1 MDTDVNN
8 NNDKANRSV
17 YISFDKN
24 DKSVSSF
31 INYLKATFNHHG
43 IYQLDDQSDRF
54 AERIKVLVVVFSK
67 EDDTFSPPETL
78 VNHLPKKDLV
88 VVPVLYG
95 VTILSAR
102 RNAVLDQVL
111 QGSSALLP
119 RHIYIDERRYLYI
132 GTTNWL

>member
-8 NNDKANRSV
+8 HCV
-17 YISFDKN
+17 YISFDNN
-24 DKSVSSF
+24 DQSISSF

-67 EDDTFSPPETL
+67 DAFYPPENL
-78 VNHLPKKDLV
+78 VNQLPKKDLV

-102 RNAVLDQVL
+102 QIAVLDQVL
-111 QGSSALLP
+111 LDSSAVLP
-119 RHIYIDERRYLYI
+119 GHIYNDEGRYLYI